1 MGNLFRFLTNTKLM
15 FYVGLPPAD
24 GNPGSISCFILEA
37 AAAFT
42 GCYIGILSGDA
53 EAYYG
58 VIKVC

>member
-15 FYVGLPPAD
+15 FYVGLLLAEV
-24 GNPGSISCFILEA
+24 NPGSISCFMLKA

-42 GCYIGILSGDA
+42 GSYIGILSGDA
-53 EAYYG
+53 EAYYR